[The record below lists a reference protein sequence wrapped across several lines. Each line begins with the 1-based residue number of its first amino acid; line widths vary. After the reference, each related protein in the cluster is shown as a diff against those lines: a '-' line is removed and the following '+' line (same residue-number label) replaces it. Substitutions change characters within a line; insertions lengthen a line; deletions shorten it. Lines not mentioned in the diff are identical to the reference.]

1 MFGQLVNKE
10 WEWYD
15 NIAEKIY
22 LDTNPEIDES
32 KVSKL
37 ESISRSLFFISNEI
51 SIFYFAL

>member
-51 SIFYFAL
+51 SIFYFAH